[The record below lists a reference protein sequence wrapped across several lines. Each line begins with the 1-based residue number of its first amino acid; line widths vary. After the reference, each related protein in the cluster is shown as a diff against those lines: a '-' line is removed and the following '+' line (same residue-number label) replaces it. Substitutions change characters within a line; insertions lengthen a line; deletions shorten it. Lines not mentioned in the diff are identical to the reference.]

1 MKIMKKNRLLLLSL
15 LGLCSVLMANSFI
28 HRAAADEA
36 PTTFLDAPTDEAG
49 NVLALFSSAY
59 TNAANFKQFSGSGAA
74 SSEVATVD
82 GRQLLYFS
90 NVQGWAYVEF
100 TAPVNLSGYTKFH
113 MDVYVPG
120 TAFNLKVRF
129 NESASV
135 NYNRTLSQGWN
146 RVEFDLADYE
156 ALANKPDFTAIAKV
170 GFINHGGQARS
181 VFIDN
186 MYVSK
191 SGTGGGEEPEPT
203 TPDALTTFLD
213 APTDAA
219 SDVLAFFSSAYTNAV
234 EVKGFSGTPATKEVR
249 QVAGRD
255 LLYIGG
261 LNSWDYVE
269 FQNAVDISKYQKFHM
284 DVYTT
289 ADDLNIKVRFGGSS
303 SVNYDKTLQVGWN
316 RIEFDIADYL
326 AASVATKPNFSAVDK
341 IGFINHAGNARPV
354 YIDNIYVSGLTG
366 GEEPGTDPEPSVST
380 DAPTVLAATPTP
392 NAENVLPI
400 LGSTYASPVGISG
413 FTGTGAADSKVLN
426 VLEEPM
432 AYIKGGL
439 SSWSWMTL
447 TTAQNLSAYKT
458 LEMDVF
464 VPEDQTGFQLKIRLD
479 QSSGVVISPNLEK
492 GWNHI
497 STELFPYS
505 ELSKPADLNAVTSI
519 GFINGGGGVRNIYIS
534 NVYALKDDTGGEEP
548 GTDPEGYADAP
559 TTLPDAPT
567 APADKVL
574 ALFSS
579 DYTPATTFAGK
590 SGSGDICEVRNI
602 KIGNATVPMLYIGTG
617 LNGWCNLNFSPAV
630 DISKYQ
636 NLEMD
641 IYLPASPFALK
652 TRLQEGTTAVVAEPR
667 LEVGWNHVTLSL
679 SQFRNSLTP
688 PSLNEFSQLGLI
700 NNGGYARTLYISNIY
715 VSGDASAEVL
725 DPELPETMAPAPDQP
740 DTKVKSIFS
749 DAYVSATTL
758 TGITSQNTGTLK
770 VLSVSPNE
778 RLIKIENGLNFWC
791 DLSFASVDLSD
802 RTYLHIDTYF
812 LGEEP
817 GIIKFMF
824 DSSISVSYAVD
835 VQPGWNAIDIP
846 LAAMTKDGQDLSVV
860 TMLRSLNND
869 GEPINIFFDNI
880 YAYGEDD
887 IQESAVDP
895 SAPTTPAPTPP
906 HQASKVLSFF
916 SDVYETA
923 SELTLDNPG
932 QPTCDMKIIT
942 VGEENYLRLSSMNWC
957 LLKMTPTVNL
967 DEYDYIH
974 FDVYALSDPKIVIGL
989 GDGGEHE
996 GRTPWQYLQRGWKSI
1011 DIPTALLKENDADL
1025 TATSILRIFCATGFA
1040 ISKLYFDN
1048 IYAYKGSPSG
1058 DVITYEIAQSPEP
1071 IMPKPEVTSML
1082 TDKYDDAFGLVIDAA
1097 DGETEITFPK
1107 VEEGDRVIKFD
1118 LLTKGSVK
1126 TGNPVNIANQE
1137 YLHLNIFNKA
1147 EGGTARLAFRSAD
1160 MTAYAE
1166 VATQPELAV
1175 KDWTYVNIPVSE
1187 LTAAGIDASQLVGV
1201 QVQGSGTIYL
1211 DNIYAFSGE
1220 YYEGLGEE
1228 GLISVDWEQAK
1239 EAANLCPLDQPL
1251 IGVNLGSA
1259 CGGTKHGE
1267 LGINYFYPTM
1277 EDLWYFKSKG
1287 VRLFRFPFAWE
1298 RVQHDLNGELD
1309 MALDVAKMKEIV
1321 EECQRLGIYVML
1333 DMHNYCRRQV
1343 NGVTYKFGQD
1353 ESKLSIAHFADA
1365 WKKLAT
1371 VFKDYDNIFGYDIMN
1386 EPYSLSPGVWA
1397 QAAQAAVNAIR
1408 EVDTETAIV
1417 IEGENYASARTWLTH
1432 GAKLA
1437 NNIADPSNNIIWQA
1451 HCYFDKDGSGHYEA
1465 EGGYDGEV
1473 TDAATT
1479 IARIN
1484 PFVNWVKQNGYRGIL
1499 GEFGVPRTDARWLS
1513 MLDQICATLKENG
1526 IYGTYWVAGNGY
1538 ANDVNSVQPVKDFT
1552 QERAQMRVLSKYFNV
1567 ESEDLPTSISNVT
1580 RQPQVAGTDA
1590 IYTLQGVKVPSQQKL
1605 APGIYI
1611 QGGKKILVTK

>member
-1 MKIMKKNRLLLLSL
+1 MKKIRLLLISL
-15 LGLCSVLMANSFI
+15 LGLCTVLMANTFAN
-28 HRAAADEA
+28 RAAADEA
-36 PTTFLDAPTDEAG
+36 PTTFLDAPTDDAS

-59 TNAANFKQFSGSGAA
+59 TNAANFKQFSGNGAA

-90 NVQGWAYVEF
+90 NVQGWAFVEF
-100 TAPVNLSGYTKFH
+100 TAPVNLSEYQKFH

-120 TAFNLKVRF
+120 KAFNLKVRF

-135 NYNRTLSQGWN
+135 NYDRTLSQGWN
-146 RVEFDLADYE
+146 RLEFDLADYA
-156 ALANKPDFTAIAKV
+156 ALSNKPDFTAITKI

-191 SGTGGGEEPEPT
+191 SGTGGGGGEEPT
-203 TPDALTTFLD
+203 TDPLTTFLD

-219 SDVLAFFSSAYTNAV
+219 SDVLAFFSSAYTNAT

-341 IGFINHAGNARPV
+341 IGFINHTGNARPV
-354 YIDNIYVSGLTG
+354 YIDNIYVSGL
-366 GEEPGTDPEPSVST
+366 
-380 DAPTVLAATPTP
+380 
-392 NAENVLPI
+392 
-400 LGSTYASPVGISG
+400 
-413 FTGTGAADSKVLN
+413 
-426 VLEEPM
+426 
-432 AYIKGGL
+432 
-439 SSWSWMTL
+439 
-447 TTAQNLSAYKT
+447 
-458 LEMDVF
+458 
-464 VPEDQTGFQLKIRLD
+464 
-479 QSSGVVISPNLEK
+479 
-492 GWNHI
+492 
-497 STELFPYS
+497 
-505 ELSKPADLNAVTSI
+505 
-519 GFINGGGGVRNIYIS
+519 
-534 NVYALKDDTGGEEP
+534 TGGEEP

-567 APADKVL
+567 APADMVL

-715 VSGDASAEVL
+715 VSGDASAEAL

-817 GIIKFMF
+817 GSIKFMF

-860 TMLRSLNND
+860 TMLRLLNND

-1011 DIPTALLKENDADL
+1011 DMPTAMLKENGADL

-1239 EAANLCPLDQPL
+1239 ETANLCPLDQPL

-1309 MALDVAKMKEIV
+1309 MTLDVAKMKEIV